1 MALLMRWL
9 SFVVFS
15 PLCSFTHFF
24 SRSWFKAFF
33 LLSLV
38 EDAVLVLK
46 CFLCSRFRFP
56 LWFLCVLSLL
66 LSEAYN
72 TQKNLIVRNW
82 FIKLWNIVFVEY
94 HIWHIRL
101 LCLIWYSDDIEKKQV
116 SFPQR
121 PKLSKNVQM
130 RIFMTKKLWNYDA
143 CNECKTKRSL

>member
-1 MALLMRWL
+1 MRWL

-38 EDAVLVLK
+38 EDAVLVHK
-46 CFLCSRFRFP
+46 CFLCSRFSFP

-94 HIWHIRL
+94 HIWHIRRL
-101 LCLIWYSDDIEKKQV
+101 RLKLYKHNIEKKQV
-116 SFPQR
+116 RFPQM
-121 PKLSKNVQM
+121 PKLSKNMQF
-130 RIFMTKKLWNYDA
+130 IADADIYMTKKWWNYDA